1 LALLFFSLTSHA
13 QISKKAQQY
22 FDDANYDIGLNRFEE
37 AKRKLLLAIESSPN
51 FAQAHL
57 FLANTYYQLGEY
69 SNAIPE
75 YEYTVKQTT
84 FPNKVHLYLA
94 KCYFETQAFD
104 KTIQRLD
111 HYLANDK
118 ISETAKMEANQLKI
132 NAAFSKNAIQ
142 SPVPFNPINLGEN
155 VNTFEDEYLAS
166 LNADESVVLFT
177 RKINGQEDL
186 YQTGRVDGG
195 EWKLATV
202 VEENVIT
209 TGHNE
214 GAHCISADGKL
225 LLITICNKNPT
236 IGSCDIYM
244 SKKSKKSWSEPVN
257 IGKPINS
264 TGWDAQPSLSAD
276 GKSIYFVSNRAGGL
290 GGKDI
295 WVSHYENGTWNEP
308 KNLGPTINTAFDE
321 QTPFIHFDNETLYF
335 SSDGHPGLGKQD
347 IFFSRKVNGA
357 FTQPVNFGYPI
368 NTNLNESGLSI
379 SLDGQEAF
387 YAAEKTTG
395 FGGLDI
401 YQFNT
406 PTAAQPKRV
415 TYVKATIVDEL
426 GKPIAANYTLT
437 DLNSNETIMNA
448 IDEDGNLLIALPSGR
463 EYALHVKKEG
473 YLFESY
479 HFQLKDTVERKAY
492 VIELAL
498 SPLTSGEKTVMN
510 NVFFELDSYTLMPN
524 SFPELNALVELMR
537 NYPTLQLEISGHTDN
552 IGTAAYNLE
561 LSQKRAESVVKYLVD
576 KGIDSA
582 RLKAKGYGST
592 QPNFSNDTAEGR
604 FKNRRTEFKVI
615 P

>member
-1 LALLFFSLTSHA
+1 MLFFTFSLQA

-37 AKRKLLLAIESSPN
+37 AKRKLLIAVESSPN

-69 SNAIPE
+69 ANAIPE
-75 YEYTVKQTT
+75 YEYTLKQPS
-84 FPNKVHLYLA
+84 FPNKVHIYLA
-94 KCYFETQAFD
+94 KCYFETHAFD
-104 KTIQRLD
+104 KTIEAIDR
-111 HYLANDK
+111 YLSNDK
-118 ISETAKMEANQLKI
+118 ITEANRLEANQIKI
-132 NAAFSKNAIQ
+132 NAAFSAVAIQ
-142 SPVPFNPINLGEN
+142 KPVPFEPFNLGEN
-155 VNTFEDEYLAS
+155 VNSADDEYLAS
-166 LNADESVVLFT
+166 LNADESIVLFT

-186 YQTGRVDGG
+186 YQTGRIDGT
-195 EWKLATV
+195 WKLAEV
-202 VEENVIT
+202 VEEEVIS

-236 IGSCDIYM
+236 IGSCDIYV

-264 TGWDAQPSLSAD
+264 VGWDAQPSLSAD
-276 GKSIYFVSNRAGGL
+276 GKSIYFVSNRAGGF

-295 WVSHYENGTWNEP
+295 WVSHNSEGIWNEP
-308 KNLGPTINTAFDE
+308 INLGPTINTVFDE

-347 IFFSRKVNGA
+347 VYFSRKVNNV
-357 FTQPVNFGYPI
+357 FTTPVNFGYPI
-368 NTNLNESGLSI
+368 NTSLNESGISI

-387 YAAEKTTG
+387 FAAERTDG
-395 FGGLDI
+395 LGGLDI
-401 YQFNT
+401 YQFKT
-406 PTAAQPKRV
+406 PIAAQPKRV
-415 TYVKATIVDEL
+415 TYVKATILDEQNNPL
-426 GKPIAANYTLT
+426 AAHYTLT
-437 DLNSNETIMNA
+437 DLTNNETILNA
-448 IDEDGNLLIALPSGR
+448 MDEDGNLLIALPSGR

-492 VIELAL
+492 VIEIAL
-498 SPLTSGEKTVMN
+498 SPLVSGEKTVLN

-524 SFPELNALVELMR
+524 SFLELNNLVELLV
-537 NYPTLQLEISGHTDN
+537 NYPNLQLEISGHTDN
-552 IGTAAYNLE
+552 IGTSTYNLE

-576 KGIDSA
+576 KGIASN
-582 RLKAKGYGST
+582 RLIAKGYGST

-604 FKNRRTEFKVI
+604 LKNRRTEFKVI